1 MHLLA
6 VCNYFMHDK
15 HWGVANDEALC
26 IKDGGIWTKE
36 NIIIHAEQ
44 IIYEGSLSKNII
56 TENTDGVES
65 KDEALSFSKVKYE

>member
-36 NIIIHAEQ
+36 NTIIHADANYIRKFIKQ
-44 IIYEGSLSKNII
+44 NII

-65 KDEALSFSKVKYE
+65 KDKALSFSKVKYE

>member
-1 MHLLA
+1 
-6 VCNYFMHDK
+6 MHDK

-36 NIIIHAEQ
+36 NTIIHADANYIRRFIKQ
-44 IIYEGSLSKNII
+44 KII

-65 KDEALSFSKVKYE
+65 KDEALSK

>member
-36 NIIIHAEQ
+36 NTIIHADESYIWRFIKQ
-44 IIYEGSLSKNII
+44 NII

>member
-26 IKDGGIWTKE
+26 IKDEGIWTKE
-36 NIIIHAEQ
+36 NTIIHADGNYIWRFIKQ
-44 IIYEGSLSKNII
+44 NII

-65 KDEALSFSKVKYE
+65 KDEALLFSKVKYE